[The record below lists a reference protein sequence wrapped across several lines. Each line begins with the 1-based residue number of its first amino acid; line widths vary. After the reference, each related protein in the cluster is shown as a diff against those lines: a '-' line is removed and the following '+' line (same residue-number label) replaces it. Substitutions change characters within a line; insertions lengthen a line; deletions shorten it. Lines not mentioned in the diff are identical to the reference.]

1 MIDRRSTKEEL
12 KIRNLRRSVLGAVLY
27 LSLLVLLF
35 FGLLHSPAC
44 AQSQSDALTTANPKR
59 ILVLYSYGYALASY
73 QKFNPPFVSIMR
85 NAGLKDGD
93 LFFEYLDLSHM
104 RDTEHKQ
111 SLADILR
118 HKYAEISLDLII
130 TIHAPATLFLRNEAK
145 DIFPHVP
152 TISWIMQEGFKLDY
166 AGNRHLQIFAGL
178 DVQGTLERALELFPE
193 TRRVLFISGTFPI
206 DAETEREARSIF
218 SHWESELQFEYTSHL
233 SVEEMLERVANLPP
247 QSIVIYWN
255 VLRDKTGRTFN
266 QTDVGRM
273 VAMTANAPVFCLYD
287 TLIGLGVVGGSLQS
301 YELGGTRTG
310 NLALDILSG
319 RINLTEQNEQ
329 LVLNSVPIFDWKQLE
344 RWGADTS
351 KLPKGSI
358 LVNHPSSPLEQYKWH
373 IIGLLM
379 FSLVQSV
386 LIIGLLIHRSRRKSA
401 EELLKKAEEKYR
413 NIFEGAL
420 EGIYETSPEGKNLT
434 SNPALA
440 KILGY
445 DSPEHLT
452 STITD
457 SAHQVWVDPNQR
469 LDYIRLLEQNGVLLN
484 YECEY
489 YRKDKTK
496 LWVSLNCRRIVG
508 PDGETLHYSGFIEDI
523 SERKRVA
530 EALKESETKFR
541 SYVESAPLA
550 IFVAD
555 REGRLIDSNPAA
567 TVLLG
572 YDTGILRN
580 MHILDLHPEDD
591 REEVLRKFA
600 TLLETGHL
608 ETETRM
614 KKCDGQIIWVSLHV
628 VMTSDRLSLGY
639 CRDITERKKVEDALK
654 QSEERYRA
662 LVETSADWVWEV
674 DANANYTYADPKIE
688 KILGYESEEVIGRTP
703 FQLMPEDEAQRVRT
717 IFAQIAV
724 ERRPFSGLINVNLHR
739 DGRQV
744 ILETSGVPI
753 FGLDGEFMGYRGMD
767 RDVTERRHAEEIL
780 RESEGK
786 FRQLAENIR
795 EVFWIQDLN
804 GLFYISPACEQIFG
818 LSSESLIKAPDSFI
832 DTVHP
837 EDREMVLSAR
847 RAGFA
852 NQESVTEYR
861 IIRPDGSIRWIYSR
875 SFPVWPGED
884 HVRIVGIAEDITER
898 KQMEELLQSR
908 LREIEDLKDRLEA
921 ESAYLQEEIKLEH
934 NFGNIIGRSDAMQYV
949 FYRAQQISGTDTT
962 VLILGE
968 TGTGKELIARTIHEN
983 SSRRARPM
991 VKVNCAVLPA
1001 GLIES
1006 ELFGHEKGAF
1016 TGAVARKLGRFELAN
1031 NTTLFLDEIGELPFD
1046 LQAKLLRVIEESEF
1060 ERLGGTQTIKVNSRI
1075 IAATNRNLEKEMK
1088 EGRFRADLWYR
1099 LKVYPVTVPP
1109 LRERIDDIP
1118 PMVVHFVEK
1127 YSKQLGKTIQKIP
1140 AGLVEALKNYKWPGN
1155 VRELQH
1161 VIERAV
1167 INSLETTLQLAD
1179 DLDGATIPQA
1189 PAMARD
1195 KTLEELEREYI
1206 LEILTKTGW
1215 KIEGMSGAAEI
1226 LNLNPGTLRSR
1237 MRKLGIQKAQPHGAY
1252 FH

>member
-12 KIRNLRRSVLGAVLY
+12 KIRTLRGSVLGVVLY
-27 LSLLVLLF
+27 FSILVVCLLPIPSHAQTQPQV
-35 FGLLHSPAC
+35 SPA
-44 AQSQSDALTTANPKR
+44 ANPKR
-59 ILVLYSYGYALASY
+59 ILVLYSYGYSLPSY
-73 QKFNPPFVSIMR
+73 RKFNPGFVSVMEK
-85 NAGLKDGD
+85 AGVRYGD
-93 LFFEYLDLSHM
+93 LFFEYLDLPHIG
-104 RDTEHKQ
+104 DTERKQ
-111 SLADILR
+111 ALADILR

-152 TISWIMQEGFKLDY
+152 TISWIMQEGFKQDY
-166 AGNRHLQIFAGL
+166 AGNGHLQIFAGL
-178 DVQGTLERALELFPE
+178 DVQGTLKRALELFPE
-193 TRRVLFISGTFPI
+193 TRRVLFISGTFQI

-218 SHWESELQFEYTSHL
+218 SHWEGELQFEYTSHL
-233 SVEEMLERVANLPP
+233 SVEETLVRVANLPP

-255 VLRDKTGRTFN
+255 VIMDKTGRTFTP
-266 QTDVGRM
+266 TDVGRM

-287 TLIGLGVVGGSLQS
+287 TLLGLGMVGGSLQS

-319 RINLTEQNEQ
+319 RINLTEQNQQ
-329 LVLNSVPIFDWKQLE
+329 LVFNSVPMFDWKQLE

-351 KLPKGSI
+351 RLPKGSI
-358 LVNHPSSPLEQYKWH
+358 FVNRPRSVWYDYRWSVISFLVVL
-373 IIGLLM
+373 
-379 FSLVQSV
+379 LVQSS

-413 NIFEGAL
+413 NIYEGAI
-420 EGIYETSPEGKNLT
+420 EGIYETSPEGKYLI

-445 DSPEHLT
+445 DSPEDLT
-452 STITD
+452 ATITD

-469 LDYIRLLEQNGVLLN
+469 LDYMRLLEQNDVVLN
-484 YECEY
+484 YECEF

-496 LWVSLNCRRIVG
+496 IWVSINSRRIFG

-523 SERKRVA
+523 SERKRA
-530 EALKESETKFR
+530 EETLKESETKFR

-555 REGRLIDSNPAA
+555 REGRLIDFNPAA
-567 TVLLG
+567 TDLLG

-580 MHILDLHPEDD
+580 MHILDLHPEDE
-591 REEVLRKFA
+591 REKVLRKFA
-600 TLLETGHL
+600 TLLKSGHL
-608 ETETRM
+608 ETEIRV

-628 VMTSDRLSLGY
+628 VIISDRLSLGY
-639 CRDITERKKVEDALK
+639 CQDITERKKVEDALK

-662 LVETSADWVWEV
+662 LVETSADWIWEV
-674 DANANYTYADPKIE
+674 DANAKYTYADPKVQ
-688 KILGYESEEVIGRTP
+688 KILGYTPEEVIGRTP
-703 FQLMPEDEAQRVRT
+703 FELMPEEEAHR
-717 IFAQIAV
+717 IEAAFAEISAD
-724 ERRPFSGLINVNLHR
+724 RRQFSGLINVNLHR
-739 DGRQV
+739 DGREV
-744 ILETSGVPI
+744 VLETSGVP
-753 FGLDGEFMGYRGMD
+753 FYGPNGVFLGYRGMD
-767 RDVTERRHAEEIL
+767 RDVTERKHAEEIL
-780 RESEGK
+780 RESEEK

-795 EVFWIQDLN
+795 EVFWIRERS
-804 GLFYISPACEQIFG
+804 GFVYISPACEQIFG
-818 LSSESLIKAPDSFI
+818 LNNGSLIKNPDLFI
-832 DTVHP
+832 DIVHP
-837 EDREMVLSAR
+837 QDKERVLNAHQK
-847 RAGFA
+847 GFA
-852 NQESVTEYR
+852 NREIAVDYR
-861 IIRPDGSIRWIYSR
+861 IIRPDGSIRWIHSR
-875 SFPVWPGED
+875 SFPVRLGED

-908 LREIEDLKDRLEA
+908 LSEIEDLKDRLEA

-949 FYRAQQISGTDTT
+949 FYRAQQVSGTDTT

-983 SSRRARPM
+983 SPRRARPM

-1046 LQAKLLRVIEESEF
+1046 LQAKLLRVIEDGEF
-1060 ERLGGTQTIKVNSRI
+1060 ERLGGTQTIKVNPRI

-1099 LKVYPVTVPP
+1099 LNVYPVTLPP
-1109 LRERIDDIP
+1109 LRERTVDIP
-1118 PMVVHFVEK
+1118 LMIVHFVEK

-1140 AGLVEALKNYKWPGN
+1140 AGLVEALENYKWPGN

-1161 VIERAV
+1161 IIERAV

-1179 DLDGATIPQA
+1179 DLGGATIPQA

-1195 KTLEELEREYI
+1195 KSLEELEREYI
-1206 LEILTKTGW
+1206 LEILAKTGW
-1215 KIEGMSGAAEI
+1215 KIEGRTGAAEI

-1237 MRKLGIQKAQPHGAY
+1237 MKKLGIQKAQSNGAY